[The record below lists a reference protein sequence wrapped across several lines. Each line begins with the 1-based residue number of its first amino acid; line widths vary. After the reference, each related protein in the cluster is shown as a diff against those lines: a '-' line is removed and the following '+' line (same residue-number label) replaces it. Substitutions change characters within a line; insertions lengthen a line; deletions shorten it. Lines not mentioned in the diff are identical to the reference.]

1 MPLPTSSVTLEG
13 DYNYQ
18 PDPSYTDPMGAT
30 IPGDTSYDPLE
41 VQKMKAALEGRKQM
55 SIAEMGSNLYNN
67 AKNVAA
73 PIQKLIDQTG
83 ITAPS
88 QTAAA
93 LATSFPSFLLHGF
106 GSTSTDPET
115 RQKLLEL
122 SQQVQYQPSSPMA
135 QQALGM
141 MSDVQKELMIP
152 PYTPGIGLRA
162 GDARTFTPADLQV
175 LGARGINTAR
185 ELKAVP
191 QDFNVGRQGFSV
203 LNSIGEPTIGS
214 KLGTFENK
222 VIGEPQRQKLRK
234 AASNVPE
241 DVSYNALRQRVNE
254 SYEPGM
260 PMFIMQGEKSN
271 LWNADFSSFAKQL
284 EKEKY
289 EPDVIHSL
297 TGTYRGLD
305 QKWRQEIPD
314 IGAQMKID
322 SSLADRSDLKIRD
335 IIDHPKLFD
344 AYPHLGDINV
354 HMWDIP
360 GATGR
365 YNEMLNR
372 IDLHNALLNN
382 PKEAKKTLLHELQHA
397 IQHYEGFE
405 KGSNTSMHPP
415 SHIMEDAYEL
425 EQLMNKNNI
434 SALDAAK
441 LFEKEKGRPPH
452 GDQYD
457 NAVNIANHGQASL
470 IPFIEPTDRYY
481 HTAGEMEADLP
492 GVRMDLPEDQ
502 LSKHFPLKQGQHGL
516 NLNPENALVQK
527 GVDKLGN
534 PIYVTSKQ
542 LKEQTQRNLN
552 KPTAAQM
559 KAEIKKRQ
567 DDKGWNYSI
576 KNPGGNWVDAQL
588 NYALKPYKQGLTLA
602 HDSDPYTLRPG
613 WEEMADRIGYS
624 PEQQQRMLATQ
635 SLNQWVDK
643 RLKKYIKN
651 DMGTPEDPVRDLADQ
666 GITHIQG
673 LGERWREPLNQTGKK
688 QLEVL
693 GDLRE
698 EQGHPREGYA
708 TTPEGKDWETKT
720 DWGLDTV
727 KIKDALHRL
736 HPDEHPSVEEWKG
749 LQKALEKDPE
759 AETNRYQTLS
769 NFGFDHLTDELR
781 NAVDSTTDLPQ
792 HLRLSTKDL
801 ERMTVPDAVRHVA
814 KTNKY
819 RADLAEKA
827 TVKNLGEF
835 RQNFPA
841 LKTYDNGMAWHELK
855 EPDMHDNQAK
865 NREILDKALKEEG
878 DLMGHCVGGYT
889 DDVVNGSSRI
899 FTLRDAKG
907 KPHVTIETQPTTG
920 LEESDLPFSDHHDV
934 AQIKGKGN
942 KEVSP
947 KYHAEVIDFL
957 NNVKPHVK
965 LHDVNDLWNINAI
978 DISRMKNMAGGKEI
992 DANIRAAVPN
1002 LPRFISRELWDQLVN
1017 QHYIKKP
1024 IQGHKR
1030 GGHIKSL
1037 EHDRM
1042 KFELMM
1048 RGKHG

>member
-18 PDPSYTDPMGAT
+18 PDPSYVDPMGAY
-30 IPGDTSYDPLE
+30 IPANETYNPLEIEKMRAAVDANKAVARNRAGQPVTVDPIGTFTGAMKGLGLTLGSAGLGTAASVPGMFGDIESLGRAGLNYLSPNTVSSETSMPTTEDYLKSMSNKVSGLKPYTSNAMTQLGANVVGGMIDPL
-41 VQKMKAALEGRKQM
+41 AAVKY
-55 SIAEMGSNLYNN
+55 AP
-67 AKNVAA
+67 AA
-73 PIQKLIDQTG
+73 GKLVGQGMIKTADDLTRRYGLPSLQTG
-83 ITAPS
+83 
-88 QTAAA
+88 
-93 LATSFPSFLLHGF
+93 
-106 GSTSTDPET
+106 
-115 RQKLLEL
+115 
-122 SQQVQYQPSSPMA
+122 
-135 QQALGM
+135 
-141 MSDVQKELMIP
+141 
-152 PYTPGIGLRA
+152 
-162 GDARTFTPADLQV
+162 
-175 LGARGINTAR
+175 
-185 ELKAVP
+185 
-191 QDFNVGRQGFSV
+191 
-203 LNSIGEPTIGS
+203 
-214 KLGTFENK
+214 
-222 VIGEPQRQKLRK
+222 
-234 AASNVPE
+234 
-241 DVSYNALRQRVNE
+241 
-254 SYEPGM
+254 
-260 PMFIMQGEKSN
+260 IMQGEKSN

-354 HMWDIP
+354 HTWNIP

-588 NYALKPYKQGLTLA
+588 NYALKPFKQGLTLA

-613 WEEMADRIGYS
+613 WEEMANRIGYS
-624 PEQQQRMLATQ
+624 PEQQQKMLATQ
-635 SLNQWVDK
+635 TLNQWVDK
-643 RLKKYIKN
+643 RLKNYIKN
-651 DMGTPEDPVRDLADQ
+651 DLGTPKDPVRNLADQ
-666 GITHIQG
+666 GITHMND
-673 LGERWREPLNQTGKK
+673 LGEGYE
-688 QLEVL
+688 QLDPTMTNVFKIL
-693 GDLRE
+693 GDVRE
-698 EQGHPREGYA
+698 ERGHPREGLA
-708 TTPEGKDWETKT
+708 TTNAGKEWEFKT
-720 DWGLDTV
+720 DWGLDPV

-814 KTNKY
+814 KINKY

-827 TVKNLGEF
+827 TVENLGAF

-841 LKTYDNGMAWHELK
+841 LKTYDNGMAWHELR
-855 EPDMHDNQAK
+855 EPDVHDDQAK
-865 NREILDKALKEEG
+865 NIEILDKALKEEG
-878 DLMGHCVGGYT
+878 ELMGHCVGGYT
-889 DDVVNGSSRI
+889 DDVVDGSSRI

-965 LHDVNDLWNINAI
+965 LHDVNDLWNIGAV
-978 DISRMKNMAGGKEI
+978 DTSRMKEMAGGKEI
-992 DANIRAAVPN
+992 DANVRAAVPN
-1002 LPRFISRELWDQLVN
+1002 LPRFISRDLWDQLIN

-1048 RGKHG
+1048 RKR

>member
-1 MPLPTSSVTLEG
+1 MPVSVSDPTSSVTLEG

-18 PDPSYTDPMGAT
+18 PDPNYVDPMGAYV
-30 IPGDTSYDPLE
+30 PDSGSQYDPLTI
-41 VQKMKAALEGRKQM
+41 QKMQAELEGNKAVARNRAGQPVTVDPIGTFTGAMKGLGLTL
-55 SIAEMGSNLYNN
+55 GSAGL
-67 AKNVAA
+67 
-73 PIQKLIDQTG
+73 G
-83 ITAPS
+83 
-88 QTAAA
+88 TAA
-93 LATSFPSFLLHGF
+93 SVPGIF
-106 GSTSTDPET
+106 GDIESLGRAGLNYLSPNTVSSET
-115 RQKLLEL
+115 AMPTTEDYLK
-122 SQQVQYQPSSPMA
+122 S
-135 QQALGM
+135 
-141 MSDVQKELMIP
+141 MSDKVPGLK
-152 PYTPGIGLRA
+152 PYTSNAMTQLGANVVGSMIDPLAAVKYAPAAGKLVGQGMIKTAEDLTKKYGLPNLQPGIMA
-162 GDARTFTPADLQV
+162 
-175 LGARGINTAR
+175 
-185 ELKAVP
+185 
-191 QDFNVGRQGFSV
+191 
-203 LNSIGEPTIGS
+203 
-214 KLGTFENK
+214 
-222 VIGEPQRQKLRK
+222 
-234 AASNVPE
+234 
-241 DVSYNALRQRVNE
+241 
-254 SYEPGM
+254 
-260 PMFIMQGEKSN
+260 GEKSN
-271 LWNADFSSFAKQL
+271 LWNSDFSNFAKQL

-289 EPDVIHSL
+289 EPEVIHSL

-314 IGAQMKID
+314 IGAQMKVEP
-322 SSLADRSDLKIRD
+322 SLTNRTDLKVRD
-335 IIDHPKLFD
+335 IIDHPKLFE

-372 IDLHNALLNN
+372 IDLHNALLND
-382 PKEAKKTLLHELQHA
+382 PKAAKKTLLHELQHA
-397 IQHYEGFE
+397 VQHYEGFE

-481 HTAGEMEADLP
+481 HVAGEMEGDLP

-516 NLNPENALVQK
+516 KLNPDNALVQK

-542 LKEQTQRNLN
+542 LREQTQRNLD

-559 KAEIKKRQ
+559 KAEIKKRKE
-567 DDKGWNYSI
+567 DDEGWNYAI
-576 KNPGGNWVDAQL
+576 KNPGGNWDDSRLDMLLRQHLHQSIPTVLRTRIEPGKNWVDVA
-588 NYALKPYKQGLTLA
+588 N
-602 HDSDPYTLRPG
+602 
-613 WEEMADRIGYS
+613 EIGFS
-624 PEQQQRMLATQ
+624 PEQIDRTAKDFA
-635 SLNQWVDK
+635 LNNWIDK
-643 RLKKYIKN
+643 RLKNYIKN
-651 DMGTPEDPVRDLADQ
+651 DLGTPKDPVRDLADQ
-666 GITHIQG
+666 GITHMND
-673 LGERWREPLNQTGKK
+673 LGEGYERLHPSNQEVIYKMRERQGQQKEDYGKTN
-688 QLEVL
+688 
-693 GDLRE
+693 
-698 EQGHPREGYA
+698 A
-708 TTPEGKDWETKT
+708 GKDWENRSEY
-720 DWGLDTV
+720 
-727 KIKDALHRL
+727 A
-736 HPDEHPSVEEWKG
+736 VEPRSLREWAG
-749 LQKALEKDPE
+749 ENPQRMHNNPGFQKALGRDSE
-759 AETNRYQTLS
+759 AKLNLFDSGAIRDL
-769 NFGFDHLTDELR
+769 GFDHLTDELH
-781 NAVDSTTDLPQ
+781 AAIQSDSDLPQ

-814 KTNKY
+814 KINKY

-855 EPDMHDNQAK
+855 EPDAEHSLPEGWKVVKTNQNTEIKNNADVYGLLNQHKFFEGDFHDSPEQVQAIYNRDK

-957 NNVKPHVK
+957 NNVKPHVY
-965 LHDVNDLWNINAI
+965 LHDVNELRNVNAVDIENPGKQFSSPTLRDEYIN
-978 DISRMKNMAGGKEI
+978 KVNKVKQL
-992 DANIRAAVPN
+992 NPN
-1002 LPRFISRELWDQLVN
+1002 LPRFIDNDKMHELYTQ
-1017 QHYIKKP
+1017 IKKP
-1024 IQGHKR
+1024 IQGYKR

>member
-13 DYNYQ
+13 NYNYQ
-18 PDPSYTDPMGAT
+18 PDPSYVDPMGAYVPANET
-30 IPGDTSYDPLE
+30 YNPLEIEKMRAAVDANKAVARNRAGQPVTVDPIGMFTGAMKGLGLTLGSAGLGTAASVPGIFGDIESLGRAGLNYLLPNTVSSETAMPTTEDYLKSMSDKVPGLKPYTSNAMTQLGTNVVGGMIDPLAATKYAPAAGKL
-41 VQKMKAALEGRKQM
+41 VGQGMMKTADDLTRRYGLP
-55 SIAEMGSNLYNN
+55 SL
-67 AKNVAA
+67 
-73 PIQKLIDQTG
+73 QTG
-83 ITAPS
+83 
-88 QTAAA
+88 
-93 LATSFPSFLLHGF
+93 
-106 GSTSTDPET
+106 
-115 RQKLLEL
+115 
-122 SQQVQYQPSSPMA
+122 
-135 QQALGM
+135 
-141 MSDVQKELMIP
+141 
-152 PYTPGIGLRA
+152 
-162 GDARTFTPADLQV
+162 
-175 LGARGINTAR
+175 
-185 ELKAVP
+185 
-191 QDFNVGRQGFSV
+191 
-203 LNSIGEPTIGS
+203 
-214 KLGTFENK
+214 
-222 VIGEPQRQKLRK
+222 
-234 AASNVPE
+234 
-241 DVSYNALRQRVNE
+241 
-254 SYEPGM
+254 
-260 PMFIMQGEKSN
+260 IMQGEKSN

-314 IGAQMKID
+314 IGSQMKID
-322 SSLADRSDLKIRD
+322 PSLANRSDLKVRD
-335 IIDHPKLFD
+335 IIDHPKLFN

-360 GATGR
+360 GADGR

-372 IDLHNALLNN
+372 IDLHNSLLKD
-382 PKEAKKTLLHELQHA
+382 PKEAKKVLKHELQHA

-405 KGSNTSMHPP
+405 KGSNPSMHPP

-502 LSKHFPLKQGQHGL
+502 LLKHYPLKQGQYGL

-588 NYALKPYKQGLTLA
+588 NYALKPFKKGLTLA

-624 PEQQQRMLATQ
+624 PEQRQYMLETQ

-643 RLKKYIKN
+643 RLKNYIKN
-651 DMGTPEDPVRDLADQ
+651 DMGTPKDPVRNLADQ
-666 GITHIQG
+666 GITHMQD
-673 LGERWREPLNQTGKK
+673 
-688 QLEVL
+688 L
-693 GDLRE
+693 GDRFEQLDPTMTNVFKILGDVRE
-698 EQGHPREGYA
+698 ERGHPREGLA
-708 TTPEGKDWETKT
+708 TTNAGKEWEFKT

-759 AETNRYQTLS
+759 AEINRYQTLS

-781 NAVDSTTDLPQ
+781 NAVASTTDLPQ

-814 KTNKY
+814 KINKY

-855 EPDMHDNQAK
+855 EPLDTANTLPEGFKVEKHPTKDAFLVRDKQGVDVGAAGKTPEEAIESFNTPHYT
-865 NREILDKALKEEG
+865 LDKALKEEG

-889 DDVVNGSSRI
+889 NEVANLDSRI

-907 KPHVTIETQPTTG
+907 KPHVTIETNPARNTTTEG
-920 LEESDLPFSDHHDV
+920 NSPNDPVHIM
-934 AQIKGKGN
+934 QIKGKSN

-947 KYHAEVIDFL
+947 KYRAEVIDFL
-957 NNVKPHVK
+957 NHHPFTEIE
-965 LHDVNDLWNINAI
+965 DVNDLWNIGAV
-978 DISRMKNMAGGKEI
+978 DTSRMKEMAGGREI

-1002 LPRFISRELWDQLVN
+1002 LPRFISKELWDQLVN

-1024 IQGHKR
+1024 IQGYKH